1 MKIWILLFI
10 ILAVIYDYRDFQIPN
25 WLNGIGA
32 CITLILAGIC
42 GMKVMDITAGVLIV
56 FVSCGLLFYIG
67 CLGGGD
73 VKLLMV
79 CGISIGWGMP
89 QFLILSFICNGIYAV
104 GFLWKRKNFH
114 LRFIRLFQYI
124 TRCINNKR
132 LLVYETGEQ
141 DSMQGGIIHFSFGI
155 LAAYIIYLSG
165 GVV

>member
-42 GMKVMDITAGVLIV
+42 GMKVMDMTAGVLIV
-56 FVSCGLLFYIG
+56 FASCGLLFYIG

-104 GFLWKRKNFH
+104 GFLWK
-114 LRFIRLFQYI
+114 LSL
-124 TRCINNKR
+124 
-132 LLVYETGEQ
+132 
-141 DSMQGGIIHFSFGI
+141 IHI
-155 LAAYIIYLSG
+155 
-165 GVV
+165 